1 MTTPVTETSMSPAP
15 PPQVQ
20 AMHTAFAAL
29 DQGPLQGTSFASL
42 LAAAQQTAPASSAGY
57 PSVTTGSGT
66 GQGVTGSSVVA
77 DAERYLGVPYQWGG
91 TSPTSGFDCSGFT
104 QHVFGDL
111 GISLPRTA
119 AEQQA
124 SAGQSVPSLAQAQ
137 PGDLLFF
144 GSPAE
149 HVGIYLGN
157 GQMINAPHT
166 GAVVRIE
173 SVWETPSSILRVA
186 GSGGPASPAA
196 VTGSPVMSGSAGL
209 NPAVPSQ
216 YAGLFL
222 QAGARYGVSPSLLA
236 AVAQAESGF
245 NPGAVSP
252 AGAIGLMQ
260 LMPGT
265 AAGLGVDP
273 HDPAQAIDGAARLLA
288 SNLRQFGSVELAVAA
303 YNAGAG
309 AVQRYG
315 GIPPYPETQAYVAK
329 VVSLA
334 GAGG

>member
-1 MTTPVTETSMSPAP
+1 MTAPVTESSLSPAV

-29 DQGPLQGTSFASL
+29 DQGPLTGTSFAAM
-42 LAAAQQTAPASSAGY
+42 LATAQRPTTVAPTGY
-57 PSVTTGSGT
+57 PSPAT
-66 GQGVTGSSVVA
+66 GQPASGSAIVS

-91 TSPTSGFDCSGFT
+91 TSPTTGFDCSGFT

-124 SAGQSVPSLAQAQ
+124 GAGQSIPSLAQAQ

-149 HVGIYLGN
+149 HVGIYVGN

-173 SVWETPSSILRVA
+173 PVWETPSSILRVT
-186 GSGGPASPAA
+186 GSSGVTSPAA
-196 VTGSPVMSGSAGL
+196 ATGSPVMSGSAGL

-222 QAGARYGVSPSLLA
+222 QAGAKYGVSPSLLA

-273 HDPAQAIDGAARLLA
+273 NDPAQAIDGAARLLA
-288 SNLRQFGSVELAVAA
+288 SNLHQFGSVELAVAA

-315 GIPPYPETQAYVAK
+315 GVPPYPETEAYVTK
-329 VVSLA
+329 VMSLA